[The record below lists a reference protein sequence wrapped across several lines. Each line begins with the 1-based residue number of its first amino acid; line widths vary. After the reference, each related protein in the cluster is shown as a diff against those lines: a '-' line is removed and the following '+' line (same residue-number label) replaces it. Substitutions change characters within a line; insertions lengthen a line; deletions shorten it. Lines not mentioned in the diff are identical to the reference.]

1 MVRLSGVCRRAGH
14 PVKCPHYTALHPWRF
29 MEYVFLF
36 IRLYRFAEYHR
47 LAVLAVEE
55 RYVAVRQLISQISAA
70 AKIYFPGSRLRLIAA

>member
-1 MVRLSGVCRRAGH
+1 
-14 PVKCPHYTALHPWRF
+14 

-70 AKIYFPGSRLRLIAA
+70 AKKFISRAAGCGSLRHRDVGSIPEQSDFCLI